1 MGVTTLYCTEKI
13 NFREDPEVGMRQ
25 QRKPEPLNTNTV
37 VRWEEQGENALL
49 LPKVKVD
56 AQDGEDNVDVR
67 EDWEGSYKAMW
78 DKGADMTMR
87 LVVTSE
93 QERKT
98 EDSLQL

>member
-1 MGVTTLYCTEKI
+1 M
-13 NFREDPEVGMRQ
+13 
-25 QRKPEPLNTNTV
+25 
-37 VRWEEQGENALL
+37 L
-49 LPKVKVD
+49 LPEVKVD

-98 EDSLQL
+98 EDSL